1 MMGAMEAPLQPGPNR
16 YAFADPRPGPKREIA
31 VHVYR
36 PAFFGPHSPIVV
48 VMAGRK
54 RNAAAYLDYWQAD
67 AERRGFLVVAPEFDK
82 AQYPDPSD
90 YSYGAMCGADGAIRP
105 REEWLFPVIEAIFR
119 DARSRAGSMRERYF
133 LFGHSAGAQL
143 VHRLVTFAWPESI
156 ERAIA
161 ANAGSYAM
169 PVRTEDVPFGLG
181 GLPYPDADVRALLSR
196 PMILHLGDQDIDPS
210 HEDLPR
216 EPAAMRQGPQRFARG
231 LRYMET
237 ASTEA
242 GRLGVPL
249 AWRLVIAPG
258 VAHSG
263 QGMTPLAARELFDS
277 SAHSTLLR

>member
-1 MMGAMEAPLQPGPNR
+1 METTFQPGPNR

-36 PAFFGPHSPIVV
+36 PAFFGPYTPIVLV
-48 VMAGRK
+48 LAGRK
-54 RNAAAYLDYWQAD
+54 RNASAYLDYWKMDSEQ
-67 AERRGFLVVAPEFDK
+67 RGFLVVAPEFTES
-82 AQYPDPSD
+82 QYPHP
-90 YSYGAMCGADGAIRP
+90 YEYGLGAMRGAEGGIRP

-119 DARSRAGSMRERYF
+119 DVRARAGSMRERYV

-143 VHRLVTFAWPESI
+143 VHRLVTFGWSASI

-161 ANAGSYAM
+161 ANSGSYAM

-181 GLPYPDADVRALLSR
+181 GLPYTDADVHALLSR
-196 PMILHLGDQDIDPS
+196 PMFVHLGDQDNDPNDE
-210 HEDLPR
+210 HLPR
-216 EPAAMRQGPQRFARG
+216 EPAAMRQGSHRFARG

-237 ASTEA
+237 ASRVA

-249 AWRLVIAPG
+249 AWRLVIAQG

-263 QGMTPLAARELFDS
+263 QRMVPLAARELFDS
-277 SAHSTLLR
+277 TTHSTALR